1 MKKIILITLLMVVFL
16 TGSVALAADK
26 VDVQFWHAMGGWRI
40 ELLQEMANDFMA
52 LNPDINIEVQY
63 TGSYG
68 DTINKL
74 NVAIQSNVA
83 PHVVQGYDIATQM
96 LIDGEVAVP
105 MQDLIDADPTFDIGT
120 FMPQVL
126 NYYRVGGKLYCMPF
140 NSSNAIMFYNKT
152 LFKKAGLDP
161 DKPPKTYEELL
172 DYAEKLMV
180 KDDKGNVAQAGIT
193 WNLHCWF
200 FEQFMAVQNAALT
213 DNNNG
218 RTGRPTKAIFN
229 SDAGL
234 KTFTFWNDLTKN
246 GSMINTK
253 VHDWTGARN
262 LFISQKVG
270 MIITSTSDV
279 ALMVKSA
286 KENNF
291 ELGTAFIPA
300 PADAESG
307 GVVIGGGSLWMVAG
321 KPEAE
326 TKAAWEFVKFM
337 AQSAQQITWHT
348 GTGYFPVRKDAVE
361 DLLAQGY
368 YSESP
373 HNLTAILQLLL
384 STQNYNSNGAIIG
397 AFAEVRAI
405 VESNVQKM
413 LSGDMTPAEALAA
426 AEKEATVAIR
436 DYEGL

>member
-1 MKKIILITLLMVVFL
+1 
-16 TGSVALAADK
+16 
-26 VDVQFWHAMGGWRI
+26 
-40 ELLQEMANDFMA
+40 
-52 LNPDINIEVQY
+52 
-63 TGSYG
+63 
-68 DTINKL
+68 
-74 NVAIQSNVA
+74 
-83 PHVVQGYDIATQM
+83 
-96 LIDGEVAVP
+96 

-161 DKPPKTYEELL
+161 NKPPKTYEELL

-180 KDDKGNVAQAGIT
+180 KDDKGNVVQAGIT

-200 FEQFMAVQNAALT
+200 FEQFMAVQNAPLT
-213 DNNNG
+213 DNDNG

-262 LFISQKVG
+262 LFISQKVA

-337 AQSAQQITWHT
+337 AQSAQQIKWHA

-426 AEKEATVAIR
+426 AEKEATEAIR
-436 DYEGL
+436 SYEGL